1 MINEN
6 IKNIKLTDFHYD
18 LPHAKI
24 AQFPLEERDKA
35 KLMVYSKG
43 QLTDEHFYNIGD
55 YLPKDACL
63 IFNDTKVIHARLL
76 FKKGDGATIEIFLL
90 SPEDR

>member
-18 LPHAKI
+18 LPPSKI

-35 KLMVYSKG
+35 KLLVYSKG
-43 QLTDEHFYNIGD
+43 ELIDEHFYNIGD
-55 YLPKDACL
+55 YLPKDAHL
-63 IFNDTKVIHARLL
+63 IFN
-76 FKKGDGATIEIFLL
+76 FF
-90 SPEDR
+90 S